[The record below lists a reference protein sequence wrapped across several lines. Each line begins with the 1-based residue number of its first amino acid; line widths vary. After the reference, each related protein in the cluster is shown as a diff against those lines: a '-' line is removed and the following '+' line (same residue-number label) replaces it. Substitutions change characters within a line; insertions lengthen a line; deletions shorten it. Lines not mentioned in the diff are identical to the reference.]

1 MAHYSTDQ
9 PIKSEIPL
17 YKQSYGYSCGPAS
30 LVMVLG
36 SLDPKVPLN
45 LDLEVALWNDANL
58 GESMATSAY
67 GLALGALL
75 KGYGARVYANGDGIG
90 FIKGVMKHFPL
101 LNVKAM
107 TRHFEGHKAEAR
119 KLGIEEIVIKIELT
133 HIRAEL
139 ERGIY
144 PIVLISSKLMG
155 DLIGI
160 PHWVVVTGIMDGK
173 VILNN
178 PETGRTEAHSTKRF
192 LKDLGWGEQ
201 TRMVCVGG

>member
-1 MAHYSTDQ
+1 
-9 PIKSEIPL
+9 
-17 YKQSYGYSCGPAS
+17 
-30 LVMVLG
+30 MVLG
-36 SLDPKVPLN
+36 SLDPNLSLD

-58 GESMATSAY
+58 GESKATSAY
-67 GLALGALL
+67 GLALGALK
-75 KGYGARVYANGDGIG
+75 KGYSARVYANGDGIG
-90 FIKGVMKHFPL
+90 FIKGVLKHFPS

-107 TRHFEGHKAEAR
+107 TRHFEAQKAEAR
-119 KLGIEEIVIKIELT
+119 KLGIEEIVIKTELT

-139 ERGIY
+139 ERGTH

-155 DLIGI
+155 EFIGI

-178 PETGRTEAHSTKRF
+178 PETGRTETYSTRRF
-192 LKDLGWGEQ
+192 LKYQGWGEQ